1 MTVHRVASTRA
12 LKCATFSFDAEE
24 EPTVATA
31 NRIAIHIYIN
41 RLLCRGIMESD
52 EEGHMVVWTFLVFIA
67 IFFLLYVNSDEE
79 EDTYRGAN
87 TGWEQ
92 EDVLDDIDPLL

>member
-1 MTVHRVASTRA
+1 MRA
-12 LKCATFSFDAEE
+12 LKCATFSFDVEKQ
-24 EPTVATA
+24 PVVATT
-31 NRIAIHIYIN
+31 NRIAVHIYIN
-41 RLLCRGIMESD
+41 SLLSRGIMESD

-67 IFFLLYVNSDEE
+67 IFLLLYVNSDEE
-79 EDTYRGAN
+79 EETHRGTN